1 MFLSTSEAW
10 LSAGVS
16 LVADQTLYR
25 GVSEPD
31 FSRLASLADA
41 VNVLVRTPAARE
53 RFEAK
58 MAADPR
64 NTTGSLRALMVRW
77 DNILDDVSE
86 PLALGCPV
94 LEVDTT
100 GMADVADLAAQATD
114 LACPAGQ

>member
-1 MFLSTSEAW
+1 
-10 LSAGVS
+10 
-16 LVADQTLYR
+16 
-25 GVSEPD
+25 
-31 FSRLASLADA
+31 
-41 VNVLVRTPAARE
+41 
-53 RFEAK
+53 

-100 GMADVADLAAQATD
+100 GMVDVADLAAQATD